1 MKLLKNL
8 LSIGVFMISL
18 FSFTFSQDV
27 TLSLDGGNLDY
38 SSTADIA
45 GFQFSHDGCVTGASG
60 GDATANGFTV
70 SASGT
75 TVLAFSFTGSV
86 VPAGEGT
93 LVELSGDV
101 FEDCLSD
108 FIFSDSDGAALTW
121 GFAVVVAGCTDD
133 TACNYNSDA
142 VEDDG
147 SCWYVGVDNNYCD
160 CAMNINDCAGEC
172 GGSAMED
179 CAGECNGS
187 AMEDCSGECNGSAV
201 EDVCG
206 ECNGSETDPAACVE
220 EGYSLSIGEV
230 TDTSME
236 IIMNNEDLVA
246 GFQFAISG
254 LTGASA
260 VGGSAEAAG
269 FSVSVGAT
277 GTVLGFSFTG
287 ATIPAGNG
295 LLTLITFDSMDSE
308 VCITDVVL
316 SDSAGLAL
324 DVEVGDCYCGLA
336 LDCAGECGGDAVEDC
351 AGECNGDA
359 VIDCAGECNGDAV
372 IDCAGT
378 CDGDAFV
385 DCAGECN
392 GSAVEDVCGECNGSE
407 TDVNNCFDSNELFVH
422 SFTPTSDTTARLD
435 IYMSNLEPIS
445 GFEFRVTS
453 SLSGFDLGS
462 AYGGSAADPASDFSV
477 STSGSGMVLGFS
489 FSGGTIPYGYGL
501 LTSIDVTLD
510 STQDMVGYI
519 YLDDVVMADPTGT
532 QIDFGVEPYFSIGGA
547 PDAPMAPMNLTAEV
561 VETINV
567 DILWDAVD
575 NADYYTLYRNGQ
587 VIATPSTP
595 GHFDANLDYDTSYT
609 YMVSAGNGA
618 GDSGMS
624 SSVTVT
630 TGIEPFDP
638 IPPSNLMAMAGDE
651 QITLTWEAPE
661 GPQEAIDCAGTEFDP
676 FNAVYT
682 SYDCLVCGMEN
693 DAGEICGDGLGD
705 ACVDWLDDGYCD
717 DGSFGFDF
725 TCEAFGCDCTD
736 CGMECE
742 DPNGHCGEPVP
753 CTEITNF
760 TVTGLTDI
768 DGDGVDDPCYDAAD
782 GTSSHYFLLSWEGD
796 CPVTDIY
803 WGVDNPYENG
813 GNFGSFPGP
822 TLMFY
827 GFGPNEAYQ
836 FVVTNSTQSPPV
848 ESEIAEGATGPEDCA
863 ADSAPCSE
871 QPGMVDDCSGDGD
884 CCAESW
890 IGDGYCDDETQ
901 EFGCDLSCYE
911 GEAADCGG
919 MMSPGSGSLQQKLAH
934 LSQYNRVS
942 NDYPYTV
949 MPTSKETGELAD
961 YSYESSMN
969 TQTREELLSYK
980 IYMSTTAG
988 DYAHV
993 ATAGPNDYSYTMTGL
1008 DNGTQYYF
1016 VATAVYQGF
1025 DETQPELESG
1035 YSNIASATP
1044 VPFQAPVPQNLMASP
1059 GDNEAMLSWDS
1070 VVEEREEA
1078 FVGYNV
1084 YRSTTSGS
1092 SYAFVAAITGD
1103 ETMYTDTGLDNGQMY
1118 YYVVTSQYEETE
1130 STYSNEASAQP
1141 MDFIQLSM
1149 SDVEGIYAPGD
1160 TFDVTISWENP
1171 GTIAGIQLVLEDLPE
1186 AVTMTNVE
1194 GLGVL
1199 AGEDLNAY
1207 SSDYNGVATILWFS
1221 LTGATLEADEG
1232 EIARVTFEVNED
1244 AGCGSFDL
1252 NFSDDA
1258 TGTVFSDSNGLAYF
1272 WDGEGQ
1278 SIDTICDANLSLV
1291 QVSETVFEVHMI
1303 NTVDVAGFQF
1313 DLVDTPDNFDIST
1326 SATTARTSGY
1336 LVSTNASGTV
1346 IGFSITGGTIAP
1358 GSGAIVQITAG
1369 SSLNDTEVC
1378 FDNIVLADP
1387 TGAEIEARSECI
1399 MFSDEL
1405 ANDEVEIPNN
1415 FSISKIYPNP
1425 FNPSTT
1431 IEWTMKEFGNHR
1443 LDVYNTNGQLIDVIS
1458 NGYTSPGYKQST
1470 WDASNHASGIY
1481 IIRLVINNNLVS
1493 SNKVMLVK

>member
-1 MKLLKNL
+1 
-8 LSIGVFMISL
+8 
-18 FSFTFSQDV
+18 
-27 TLSLDGGNLDY
+27 
-38 SSTADIA
+38 
-45 GFQFSHDGCVTGASG
+45 
-60 GDATANGFTV
+60 
-70 SASGT
+70 
-75 TVLAFSFTGSV
+75 
-86 VPAGEGT
+86 
-93 LVELSGDV
+93 
-101 FEDCLSD
+101 
-108 FIFSDSDGAALTW
+108 
-121 GFAVVVAGCTDD
+121 
-133 TACNYNSDA
+133 
-142 VEDDG
+142 
-147 SCWYVGVDNNYCD
+147 
-160 CAMNINDCAGEC
+160 
-172 GGSAMED
+172 
-179 CAGECNGS
+179 
-187 AMEDCSGECNGSAV
+187 
-201 EDVCG
+201 
-206 ECNGSETDPAACVE
+206 
-220 EGYSLSIGEV
+220 
-230 TDTSME
+230 
-236 IIMNNEDLVA
+236 
-246 GFQFAISG
+246 
-254 LTGASA
+254 
-260 VGGSAEAAG
+260 
-269 FSVSVGAT
+269 
-277 GTVLGFSFTG
+277 
-287 ATIPAGNG
+287 
-295 LLTLITFDSMDSE
+295 
-308 VCITDVVL
+308 
-316 SDSAGLAL
+316 
-324 DVEVGDCYCGLA
+324 
-336 LDCAGECGGDAVEDC
+336 
-351 AGECNGDA
+351 
-359 VIDCAGECNGDAV
+359 
-372 IDCAGT
+372 
-378 CDGDAFV
+378 
-385 DCAGECN
+385 
-392 GSAVEDVCGECNGSE
+392 
-407 TDVNNCFDSNELFVH
+407 
-422 SFTPTSDTTARLD
+422 
-435 IYMSNLEPIS
+435 
-445 GFEFRVTS
+445 
-453 SLSGFDLGS
+453 
-462 AYGGSAADPASDFSV
+462 
-477 STSGSGMVLGFS
+477 
-489 FSGGTIPYGYGL
+489 
-501 LTSIDVTLD
+501 
-510 STQDMVGYI
+510 
-519 YLDDVVMADPTGT
+519 
-532 QIDFGVEPYFSIGGA
+532 
-547 PDAPMAPMNLTAEV
+547 MAPMNLTAEV

-575 NADYYTLYRNGQ
+575 GADYYTLYRNGQ

-595 GHFDANLDYDTSYT
+595 GHFDVNLDYETSYT

-651 QITLTWEAPE
+651 QITLTWEAPV
-661 GPQEAIDCAGTEFDP
+661 GPQEAVDCVGTAFDP
-676 FNAVYT
+676 FDAVYT
-682 SYDCLVCGMEN
+682 GYDCLVCGLEN
-693 DAGEICGDGLGD
+693 DAGEICGDGLGE

-725 TCEAFGCDCTD
+725 TCDAFGCDCTD

-753 CTEITNF
+753 CTEITNLS
-760 TVTGLTDI
+760 VTALTDI

-803 WGVDNPYENG
+803 WTDPSGYTQG

-822 TLMFY
+822 TLLFY
-827 GFGPNEAYQ
+827 GFGPDETYEFIVSN
-836 FVVTNSTQSPPV
+836 TTQAPPV
-848 ESEIAEGATGPEDCA
+848 ESNTAEGITGPEDCA
-863 ADSAPCSE
+863 ADSLPCSE

-890 IGDGYCDDETQ
+890 IGDGYCDDASQ
-901 EFGCDLSCYE
+901 AYGCDLTCFE

-934 LSQYNRVS
+934 LSQYNRLS

-961 YSYESSMN
+961 YSHDSNMN

-1008 DNGTQYYF
+1008 DNGTLYYF

-1025 DETQPELESG
+1025 DDTQPELESG

-1070 VVEEREEA
+1070 VVDEREEA

-1092 SYAFVAAITGD
+1092 SYTFVAAITGD
-1103 ETMYTDTGLDNGQMY
+1103 ETMYTDSGLDNGQMY

-1130 STYSNEASAQP
+1130 SAYSNEASAQP

-1149 SDVEGIYAPGD
+1149 TDVEGIYAPGD

-1194 GLGVL
+1194 GLGAL

-1221 LTGATLEADEG
+1221 LTGATLGSGEG

-1252 NFSDDA
+1252 NFSDGA

-1278 SIDTICDANLSLV
+1278 SINTICDANLSLV

-1313 DLVDTPDNFDIST
+1313 DLVDTPDNFNISS

-1336 LVSTNASGTV
+1336 LVSTNESGTV
-1346 IGFSITGGTIAP
+1346 IGFSITGGTITP

-1387 TGAEIEARSECI
+1387 IGAEIEARSECI
-1399 MFSDEL
+1399 IFSDEL
-1405 ANDEVEIPNN
+1405 ANDELEMPNN

-1431 IEWTMKEFGNHR
+1431 IEWTMKEFGSHR